1 MKDLL
6 KIIKKL
12 DLFAQPIF
20 TFNTNRNKK
29 THEKKFTIKHGSFV
43 GGLVT
48 ILCASCSLMYFSHNI
63 RNMYGGSYDHQYSN
77 IQTNHM
83 KNGFDQISI
92 QNTTFLPIIEL
103 SSRSDKQK
111 DIDLIDIFKN
121 EKKHWDI
128 DMSKLNRYI

>member
-6 KIIKKL
+6 KLIKKL

-48 ILCASCSLMYFSHNI
+48 ILCATCSIMYFLHNI
-63 RNMYGGSYDHQYSN
+63 RNMYNGSYDHQYSN

-83 KNGFDQISI
+83 KNGFDKI
-92 QNTTFLPIIEL
+92 
-103 SSRSDKQK
+103 
-111 DIDLIDIFKN
+111 
-121 EKKHWDI
+121 
-128 DMSKLNRYI
+128 